1 MIWYAE
7 PIAFVAIV
15 LSDLDHRTCMVQR
28 LPIGIQNFRKLRE
41 GDLYYV
47 DKSEL
52 MDQILTS
59 GGEVHLFTRPRRF
72 GKSLNLS
79 MLDCYFNMEYKGIAD
94 QWFEGLRIRELRPD
108 DPEMNSYPV
117 IRVDFKDLRTDYE
130 GFVEDIGIKISE
142 LFFQHKAQLTDEDY
156 AHQRDTF
163 MAIMERRSSVGEL
176 RYSLRFLCEML
187 YRRFDK
193 PVVIL
198 IDEYDSPINGSSGT
212 PDQRSILDF
221 MKGML
226 STVLKNGSMSMRFG
240 VVTGVMQVS
249 KESIFS
255 GLNNLKVNNIFSDD
269 CNEMFGFTPDEVQRI
284 CSDYGHPERFE
295 EAREWYDGYR
305 FGDADIYNPWSVL
318 NYVDRRF
325 EPDTYWAGTSGNSII
340 PDLLDRADRDVW
352 DDLNRLG
359 SGESILKALN
369 PTVTYSELSEGVG
382 PIYSIMVMSGYLR
395 ASKVGSRYEV
405 SIPNAEMYRV
415 FGSIVSSRAGNG
427 MPAILRD
434 MADSMLTG
442 DAEALGGYL
451 RELLMEVMG
460 SRALDREHTYQAFFA
475 GASLSLLGR
484 YRISVDKESGDG
496 FHDILFEN
504 IRGNGVNVL
513 IEFKKSRSKKDETLI
528 KEAEKALEQIHR
540 LSYYDDL
547 KGDTILY
554 GVSFRGK
561 QPFIVSERITL

>member
-249 KESIFS
+249 KE
-255 GLNNLKVNNIFSDD
+255 
-269 CNEMFGFTPDEVQRI
+269 
-284 CSDYGHPERFE
+284 
-295 EAREWYDGYR
+295 
-305 FGDADIYNPWSVL
+305 
-318 NYVDRRF
+318 
-325 EPDTYWAGTSGNSII
+325 
-340 PDLLDRADRDVW
+340 
-352 DDLNRLG
+352 
-359 SGESILKALN
+359 
-369 PTVTYSELSEGVG
+369 
-382 PIYSIMVMSGYLR
+382 
-395 ASKVGSRYEV
+395 
-405 SIPNAEMYRV
+405 
-415 FGSIVSSRAGNG
+415 
-427 MPAILRD
+427 
-434 MADSMLTG
+434 
-442 DAEALGGYL
+442 
-451 RELLMEVMG
+451 
-460 SRALDREHTYQAFFA
+460 
-475 GASLSLLGR
+475 
-484 YRISVDKESGDG
+484 
-496 FHDILFEN
+496 
-504 IRGNGVNVL
+504 
-513 IEFKKSRSKKDETLI
+513 
-528 KEAEKALEQIHR
+528 
-540 LSYYDDL
+540 
-547 KGDTILY
+547 
-554 GVSFRGK
+554 
-561 QPFIVSERITL
+561 